1 MFFCLR
7 RLFPLAF
14 ARPNITCAGF
24 LENHHHLH
32 ICIVQHRSLV
42 TLTVLSA
49 FETMQMFTIH
59 HGCVD
64 DDHHP
69 SSSPKRKVV
78 ARRKQRARGATHA
91 VAAPADKR
99 AAAANLK
106 ETMVVMLLCGAFDT
120 TDLQKSEAEGKFNC
134 FRRLWSSGG
143 LVVPA
148 VHTSITGF
156 LHSRRSTL
164 KLAPRRISTGFYGAS
179 IFHHDDAGSSR
190 VSLCATSGSGFTEE
204 VCLSQ

>member
-1 MFFCLR
+1 MRIIIANGSVRLSPMFFCLR
-7 RLFPLAF
+7 RLFPLSF

-42 TLTVLSA
+42 TPTVLSA
-49 FETMQMFTIH
+49 ETMQMFTIH

-64 DDHHP
+64 DDQHP

-78 ARRKQRARGATHA
+78 TRGEQRARGATHA

-106 ETMVVMLLCGAFDT
+106 ETMVVMLLCGAFAT

-134 FRRLWSSGG
+134 FRRLG
-143 LVVPA
+143 LVLWPGAAVSDFNNRVPPL
-148 VHTSITGF
+148 TSIDFEVG
-156 LHSRRSTL
+156 
-164 KLAPRRISTGFYGAS
+164 AP
-179 IFHHDDAGSSR
+179 
-190 VSLCATSGSGFTEE
+190 
-204 VCLSQ
+204 

>member
-14 ARPNITCAGF
+14 ARPNITCARF

-64 DDHHP
+64 DDHHQS

-78 ARRKQRARGATHA
+78 ARREQRARGATHA

-106 ETMVVMLLCGAFDT
+106 ETMVVMLLCGAFAT
-120 TDLQKSEAEGKFNC
+120 TDCRKV
-134 FRRLWSSGG
+134 RLRASSTAFVASGG

-190 VSLCATSGSGFTEE
+190 VSLCATSGNGFTEE